1 MDTFT
6 YYKPSNEYTTTYYDD
21 AFISGTEGDLFFDW
35 VEGVGCYSVFMG
47 GDTQITEIKTDVGN
61 GRCLVLI
68 KDSYGNALVPFF
80 VGSFEKIYVVDFRY
94 AEIGMKELFEKVG
107 ATDILFGMSI
117 SSGYTP
123 GQIEAIEG
131 IKGE

>member
-1 MDTFT
+1 
-6 YYKPSNEYTTTYYDD
+6 
-21 AFISGTEGDLFFDW
+21 
-35 VEGVGCYSVFMG
+35 MG
-47 GDTQITEIKTDVGN
+47 GDIQITEIKTDVDN
-61 GRCLVLI
+61 GRCVVLI
-68 KDSYGNALVPFF
+68 KDSYGNALVPFL

-123 GQIEAIEG
+123 GQIECIEG
-131 IKGE
+131 IKE